1 MKVINAIC
9 KGIDKVNDI
18 LGQVFSVLSLG
29 ILAVIIIEVVLR
41 RLFNSPQIWTQ
52 DLIVMLF
59 ACYIILIC
67 AYGFQKKAFVAV
79 DVLFAQLPKLAQHIL
94 HLVTYVIFLVPFVFA
109 LLPVSWSFFLKA
121 YTTGEQTYSV
131 WAAPT
136 WPVKLCLFVGLLLMA
151 VQSVSEI
158 LKQVQD
164 IADALGI
171 SRSKLYLQCD
181 QYLGMGIG
189 AYLKKLRL
197 EQA

>member
-109 LLPVSWSFFLKA
+109 LLPASWSFFLKA

-136 WPVKLCLFVGLLLMA
+136 WPVKLCLFIGLALLA
-151 VQSVSEI
+151 IQSVSEI
-158 LKQVQD
+158 LKQVQA
-164 IADALGI
+164 IVELAQGKKMLPADGKEA
-171 SRSKLYLQCD
+171 Q
-181 QYLGMGIG
+181 
-189 AYLKKLRL
+189 
-197 EQA
+197 

>member
-109 LLPVSWSFFLKA
+109 LLPESWSFFLKA

-158 LKQVQD
+158 LKQVQG
-164 IADALGI
+164 IAEDVTG
-171 SRSKLYLQCD
+171 
-181 QYLGMGIG
+181 
-189 AYLKKLRL
+189 KKPADGQ
-197 EQA
+197 EAQ

>member
-29 ILAVIIIEVVLR
+29 ILAVLIIEGVLR

-109 LLPVSWSFFLKA
+109 LLPESWSFFLKA

-158 LKQVQD
+158 LKQVQG
-164 IADALGI
+164 IAEDVTGKTPADG
-171 SRSKLYLQCD
+171 KEAQ
-181 QYLGMGIG
+181 
-189 AYLKKLRL
+189 
-197 EQA
+197 

>member
-18 LGQVFSVLSLG
+18 LGPVFSVLSLA
-29 ILAVIIIEVVLR
+29 ILAVIILERVSR

-52 DLIVMLF
+52 DLMVMLF

-158 LKQVQD
+158 LKQVQG
-164 IADALGI
+164 IAEDVTG
-171 SRSKLYLQCD
+171 
-181 QYLGMGIG
+181 
-189 AYLKKLRL
+189 KKPADGK
-197 EQA
+197 EAQ

>member
-79 DVLFAQLPKLAQHIL
+79 DVLFAQLPQLAQHIL

-136 WPVKLCLFVGLLLMA
+136 WPVKLCLFIGLALLA
-151 VQSVSEI
+151 IQSVSEI
-158 LKQVQD
+158 LKQVQA
-164 IADALGI
+164 IVELAQGKKTLPADGKEA
-171 SRSKLYLQCD
+171 Q
-181 QYLGMGIG
+181 
-189 AYLKKLRL
+189 
-197 EQA
+197 